1 MDGGTAELRQF
12 GSLPMA
18 GRLGRGAPVGG
29 GVSGGTG
36 GQGSVTLGLSDRLQ
50 LLGERATPAGAQE
63 GRQAPAQALGGLLPG
78 VIAEELA
85 HGVSGEVVLR
95 GEGPVRG
102 GPGPPAPVPEQ
113 QPLRGPPAC
122 LPCDRAKTAL
132 ASGQGPQRG
141 RPLWQLLKP
150 KSRLRPG
157 PLAQRRQPPRGGG
170 AAERGAALPE
180 ARSEGSTRPSR
191 TWRGWRSR
199 SPAGPGRSYGSSTLP
214 RCHGCGGSRGLPA
227 CLEVPQD
234 QGEGTSAQ
242 GPRARTVPPAAPA
255 PALQTGRPVTLR
267 GQPASWPRAEE
278 VRVGCTGAPRGRRG
292 DSGGERVRACSGPAP
307 GLLAPPSPSLNRAQ
321 PLGPRPK
328 AVWKIGGP
336 WP

>member
-102 GPGPPAPVPEQ
+102 GAWPPSPCPRTTTSA
-113 QPLRGPPAC
+113 GSSC
-122 LPCDRAKTAL
+122 LPAL
-132 ASGQGPQRG
+132 RQSEDC
-141 RPLWQLLKP
+141 
-150 KSRLRPG
+150 PG
-157 PLAQRRQPPRGGG
+157 FWPG
-170 AAERGAALPE
+170 
-180 ARSEGSTRPSR
+180 
-191 TWRGWRSR
+191 
-199 SPAGPGRSYGSSTLP
+199 SPAGKAPL
-214 RCHGCGGSRGLPA
+214 A
-227 CLEVPQD
+227 ALE
-234 QGEGTSAQ
+234 AQ
-242 GPRARTVPPAAPA
+242 EPAAPRS
-255 PALQTGRPVTLR
+255 PG
-267 GQPASWPRAEE
+267 SEE
-278 VRVGCTGAPRGRRG
+278 T
-292 DSGGERVRACSGPAP
+292 
-307 GLLAPPSPSLNRAQ
+307 APPGGGRCRERGCLTGSTVGGVDTSLSDLAGVAQ
-321 PLGPRPK
+321 
-328 AVWKIGGP
+328 
-336 WP
+336 